1 MSYPSLFSRTCLVTL
16 SLIPSELGRVFE
28 LGIQRLQALEE
39 LEEQEIQYSQ
49 SLSQVEREKKFTQHA
64 DYLIEA
70 LTFKATRITLSSPIS
85 LSLQSA
91 VLKHKFYH

>member
-1 MSYPSLFSRTCLVTL
+1 MVFLHPIVTL
-16 SLIPSELGRVFE
+16 SLIPSELGTVFE
-28 LGIQRLQALEE
+28 LGIQRLEALEE

-49 SLSQVEREKKFTQHA
+49 SLSRVEQKKNSQHA

-70 LTFKATRITLSSPIS
+70 LTFKATRIALSSPIS
-85 LSLQSA
+85 PSLQSA